1 MLEFLST
8 NLLWWHWIAFGLVL
22 LTLEIFSGTFLM
34 LGLGVSAIVVGV
46 IEILFPMTLEIQLTL
61 WLVLS
66 IISIA
71 WWFKYMRDNA
81 RDETGQSNYTLET
94 QGTVTKSIKPNS
106 RGEVKFDL
114 PVLGNTRWI
123 ATSKEELNINTRVKI
138 VEVKGQLIE
147 VASIN

>member
-22 LTLEIFSGTFLM
+22 LTLEMFSGTFLM

-46 IEILFPMTLEIQLTL
+46 IEVLFPMTLEIQLSI
-61 WLVLS
+61 WLILS
-66 IISIA
+66 VVTIA

-81 RDETGQSNYTLET
+81 VEKTGQSNYTLET
-94 QGTVTKSIKPNS
+94 QGVVTKAIEPNS

-114 PVLGNTRWI
+114 PVLGNTTWI
-123 ATSKEELNINTRVKI
+123 ATSKERLDINSRVKI
-138 VEVKGQLIE
+138 IEVKGQLIE
-147 VASIN
+147 VASL

>member
-22 LTLEIFSGTFLM
+22 LTLETFSGTFLM
-34 LGLGVSAIVVGV
+34 LGLGLSAIVVGI
-46 IEILFPMTLEIQLTL
+46 IEIIFPMTVEVQLTIWIL
-61 WLVLS
+61 LSVL
-66 IISIA
+66 SIA

-81 RDETGQSNYTLET
+81 VDETGQSNYTLET
-94 QGTVTKSIKPNS
+94 KGTVIKTIEPNS

-114 PVLGNTRWI
+114 PVLGNTTWI
-123 ATSKEELNINTRVKI
+123 ATSKEKLDINTRVKI

-147 VASIN
+147 VASV

>member
-22 LTLEIFSGTFLM
+22 LTLETFSGTFLM
-34 LGLGVSAIVVGV
+34 LGLGVSAIIVGV
-46 IEILFPMTLEIQLTL
+46 IEVLFPMTLEIQLTL
-61 WLVLS
+61 WLILS
-66 IISIA
+66 VISIA

-81 RDETGQSNYTLET
+81 VDEIGQSNYTLET
-94 QGTVTKSIKPNS
+94 KGTVTKTIEPNS

-114 PVLGNTRWI
+114 PVLGNTTWI
-123 ATSKEELNINTRVKI
+123 ATSKEKLNINTRVKI

-147 VASIN
+147 VASL

>member
-22 LTLEIFSGTFLM
+22 LTLETFSGTFLM
-34 LGLGVSAIVVGV
+34 LGLGVSAIIVGV
-46 IEILFPMTLEIQLTL
+46 VDILFPISLEIQLSI

-66 IISIA
+66 VITIA

-81 RDETGQSNYTLET
+81 VDETGQSNYTLET
-94 QGTVTKSIKPNS
+94 KGTVIKTIEPNS

-114 PVLGNTRWI
+114 PVLGNTTWI
-123 ATSKEELNINTRVKI
+123 ATSKEKLDINTRVKI

-147 VASIN
+147 VASL